1 MKPMRSSNQAQ
12 ASPARLAIVCFVAIL
27 GATGGARAADTVP
40 VRMIDGLPVVEV
52 QLGAIKADFL
62 LDKIP
67 TPPAWA

>member
-1 MKPMRSSNQAQ
+1 MRSSNQAQ

-40 VRMIDGLPVVEV
+40 VCMIDGLPVVEV